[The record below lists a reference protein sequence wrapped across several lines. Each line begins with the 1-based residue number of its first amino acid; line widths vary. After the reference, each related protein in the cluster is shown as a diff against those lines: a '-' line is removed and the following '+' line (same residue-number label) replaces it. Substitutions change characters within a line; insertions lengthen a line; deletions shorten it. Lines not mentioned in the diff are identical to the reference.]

1 MQEAAFAVDDIVE
14 LKQVGNVQNTGAAAF
29 DADIDGSTLESVDN
43 FECAH
48 VGVEGFKK
56 CACCR
61 NVRSRHAGAV
71 HFGVAAAHTDA
82 ADADTGSGNVN
93 DFAHVGEIGHT
104 LVPVVCRN
112 GNAVGNVCGA
122 AGGSVGT
129 VVVACRNAVN
139 DVVVCHALGN
149 NFNVCIVVVVTGAA
163 EAEVCRSRAVEGSVF
178 HCKNDLCGIT
188 VTIGIENFQRHD
200 FDVGKVA
207 VKDGAC
213 AVGTVAVVILGVAVV
228 VYKVI
233 TRNGSADKIGVI
245 AVVTGVDNGNND
257 FGKVFNAAG
266 IVEHPLIVVE
276 SINIVRTV
284 APAEEFVHA
293 GFLIRLHD
301 DIGFGILN
309 ALYKLKSFGR
319 FARFFG
325 SSVLNNVPVI
335 VAVYMRNGAG
345 VVQLFGALDDDSSVC
360 IGVGIRCFFGI
371 FSGILFGHV
380 VQSAGKSKQIFAAL
394 CVIGSGDG
402 PFGKAADGKDEAEA
416 HDEREQ
422 QCSSFPEIHSVFLR
436 VMFVD
441 SLRCIS
447 CLKRRSKSV
456 RITLSETGTEVKENL

>member
-1 MQEAAFAVDDIVE
+1 M
-14 LKQVGNVQNTGAAAF
+14 
-29 DADIDGSTLESVDN
+29 
-43 FECAH
+43 
-48 VGVEGFKK
+48 
-56 CACCR
+56 
-61 NVRSRHAGAV
+61 
-71 HFGVAAAHTDA
+71 
-82 ADADTGSGNVN
+82 
-93 DFAHVGEIGHT
+93 
-104 LVPVVCRN
+104 
-112 GNAVGNVCGA
+112 
-122 AGGSVGT
+122 
-129 VVVACRNAVN
+129 
-139 DVVVCHALGN
+139 
-149 NFNVCIVVVVTGAA
+149 
-163 EAEVCRSRAVEGSVF
+163 
-178 HCKNDLCGIT
+178 
-188 VTIGIENFQRHD
+188 
-200 FDVGKVA
+200 
-207 VKDGAC
+207 
-213 AVGTVAVVILGVAVV
+213 VILGVAVV

-276 SINIVRTV
+276 SINIVHTV

-380 VQSAGKSKQIFAAL
+380 VQSAGKASRFSLRFAL
-394 CVIGSGDG
+394 S
-402 PFGKAADGKDEAEA
+402 AAVTVPSAKLPTGRMRLKHMMSE
-416 HDEREQ
+416 
-422 QCSSFPEIHSVFLR
+422 SSSAAVFLR
-436 VMFVD
+436 FIRFSSV
-441 SLRCIS
+441 LCLLIRCGAY
-447 CLKRRSKSV
+447 RV
-456 RITLSETGTEVKENL
+456 